1 MFANLLR
8 LISRRVP
15 PSYDTGFVREI
26 RVKESKI
33 RHPRLERLLWICWGL
48 IAIKC
53 VVVFWAVR
61 HYAIPFSPYWVVA
74 PTITFAL
81 LATALYYRSP

>member
-15 PSYDTGFVREI
+15 PGYETGFVQEVRLPPQ
-26 RVKESKI
+26 RV
-33 RHPRLERLLWICWGL
+33 RLPRLERLLWICWGL
-48 IAIKC
+48 IAVKC
-53 VVVFWAVR
+53 AVVFWAVP

-74 PTITFAL
+74 PTIIFAL
-81 LATALYYRSP
+81 LATALYHWRP